1 MKPFD
6 ANGAFRPTVPGGGD
20 ELRQLAV
27 RGAGMTLLS
36 GGMGVAIQVVAT
48 LVLARL
54 LTPRDFGLIAMVT
67 TFSLLLVNFGLN
79 GLTEAIVQR
88 EEITH
93 DLASTL
99 FWINVVCGMLLTC

>member
-1 MKPFD
+1 
-6 ANGAFRPTVPGGGD
+6 
-20 ELRQLAV
+20 
-27 RGAGMTLLS
+27 MTLLS
-36 GGMGVAIQVVAT
+36 GGVGVGIQVVAT

-88 EEITH
+88 DEITH
-93 DLASTL
+93 DLASAL
-99 FWINVVCGMLLTC
+99 FWINLAWLTPRWFLLEIVFGTTFFTF